1 MAEENPWAQAR
12 EASHGLIL
20 QAALADLESKAA
32 RQEREFLIAQE
43 SLERQKE
50 LNSKLLEENAS
61 LQASQGRLSSEA
73 SKLRMELEST
83 TFTVQSLEES
93 RTQTQERLDRMQA
106 EGDALRE
113 EIRYEEATRRYATL
127 LGTCE

>member
-1 MAEENPWAQAR
+1 MTEENPWAQAR

-32 RQEREFLIAQE
+32 KQEREFLITQE

-73 SKLRMELEST
+73 SKLRMELDST

-93 RTQTQERLDRMQA
+93 RKQTQERLDRMQA

-113 EIRYEEATRRYATL
+113 EIRYD
-127 LGTCE
+127 